1 MLTAG
6 SLREKIII
14 ERQQSVQQPDG
25 GMETVW
31 ATLHETFASVA
42 EKRPSVDVIAQ
53 QQNIQTL
60 IEIKIRYNPEVN
72 IQAGDRIEWRGF
84 YFMSMAPKV
93 DPLRRE
99 ILFTAYSEM
108 EETER

>member
-1 MLTAG
+1 MLRAG
-6 SLREKIII
+6 ELREKITI
-14 ERQQSVQQPDG
+14 ERPQRVQQPDLSW
-25 GMETVW
+25 ETTW
-31 ATLHETFASVA
+31 TTLHETFASVV

-72 IQAGDRIEWRGF
+72 IKAGDRIKWRDF
-84 YFMSMAPKV
+84 YFTSMAPKV
-93 DPLRRE
+93 DPMRRW
-99 ILFTAYSEM
+99 ILLTAHSEM